1 MAQQDSGY
9 SSKAEMT
16 RLTDALHV
24 GCDGKSRVQ
33 EDSKGRGLNL
43 WPMNCTDDGCRG
55 RSEVRECSNP
65 G

>member
-9 SSKAEMT
+9 NSKEEMT

-24 GCDGKSRVQ
+24 GCDRKSRVQ
-33 EDSKGRGLNL
+33 EDSKGWGLNL
-43 WPMNCTDDGCRG
+43 WPMNCIDDGCCG
-55 RSEVRECSNP
+55 HSEVRECSNL